1 MCNSFQGRLA
11 RGHHSTVGSTSGV
24 SGVHVDSDDE
34 GMDRDALPPLPR
46 PRWSIDLCQGG
57 DIVPMTIA
65 PPVMDE
71 VPQIDP
77 RYETVSFKIDLILLI
92 LKYSLDTQH
101 PISLHRHLPSTH
113 KNGSISMLA

>member
-1 MCNSFQGRLA
+1 M
-11 RGHHSTVGSTSGV
+11 
-24 SGVHVDSDDE
+24 DSDDE

-46 PRWSIDLCQGG
+46 PRWSIDLYQGG
-57 DIVPMTIA
+57 DIVPTTIA

-77 RYETVSFKIDLILLI
+77 RYETVSFKVDLILLI
-92 LKYSLDTQH
+92 PKYSLETYYL
-101 PISLHRHLPSTH
+101 ISLHRHPPGIH